1 MWAIV
6 LCKKNSN
13 INAIFGSSQFITH
26 PKGIAVAFWSVREEL
41 SQFNRLRRSYYE
53 LLRDELDQFMLD
65 YALIQSY
72 HQFVDRKLPYPFIEK
87 RELKPRARIPG
98 IEYESQKTFLV
109 LFLEDVIPATHKKY
123 IRFFDVN
130 KPTKTN
136 LLQSKALPLP
146 DKFDRTHKY
155 LDSVQFYDFMNLLLP
170 VDYAL
175 LVQRDPS
182 TRSTN
187 RYSLTHYHVRI
198 DWPISDAAEDL
209 AQSLRYISKDLYEK
223 GDKYAELAQR
233 KLFEYYGM
241 PVMVGGRRT
250 AALVAAQYL
259 KRIPCIS
266 TVYAGSSESRALF
279 RISERGVSK
288 AALVRFS
295 SDEVRQIAES
305 QKMTTRTFMKNYVI
319 AKKGRYNVCIFQA
332 TYAYTHHSRPPDD
345 GKLREINPDV
355 NWLTVGGEHLL
366 PKPGVSKYPPINL
379 NLIYT

>member
-1 MWAIV
+1 M
-6 LCKKNSN
+6 
-13 INAIFGSSQFITH
+13 
-26 PKGIAVAFWSVREEL
+26 AFWSVREEL
-41 SQFNRLRRSYYE
+41 SQFNRLRRSYFE
-53 LLRDELDQFMLD
+53 LLRDELDQFMID

-72 HQFVDRKLPYPFIEK
+72 ENFSEHKQRYPFIEK

-109 LFLEDVIPATHKKY
+109 LFCEDVIPANHKKF

-130 KPTKTN
+130 KPTKSN
-136 LLQSKALPLP
+136 LLQSKSLPLP
-146 DKFDRTHKY
+146 DDFDRTHKY
-155 LDSVQFYDFMNLLLP
+155 LDSVRFYDFLTLLLP

-175 LVQRDPS
+175 LIQRDPT
-182 TRSTN
+182 TRSAN

-198 DWPISDAAEDL
+198 DWPIAEAAEDL

-250 AALVAAQYL
+250 AAMVAAQYL
-259 KRIPCIS
+259 KRIPCIT
-266 TVYAGSSESRALF
+266 TVYAGSSESRALY

-288 AALVRFS
+288 SALVRFA
-295 SDEVRQIAES
+295 DNEVKQIAES
-305 QKMTTRTFMKNYVI
+305 QKMAPGTFTKNYVI
-319 AKKGRYNVCIFQA
+319 DHKGRNNICIFQA
-332 TYAYTHHSRPPDD
+332 TYGYTVHSRPPED

-355 NWLTVGGEHLL
+355 NWLTVVGEHLL
-366 PKPGVSKYPPINL
+366 PKPGVRKYPPINL